1 MDGEILTGG
10 TTTVVRIGRTVRRP
24 VRAWSEAVQWLLA
37 ALAAAQVRGVPR
49 WRGVDEEGR
58 EVLDFLPDAAGTW
71 DYRGP
76 DRALASAAKL
86 LRRMHDATAP
96 LPDKTSRRWQLPV
109 VEPVEVVC
117 HGDFAPYNCVFRDD
131 ETTGVFDFDAA
142 HPGPRSWDLA
152 HAVYRFVP
160 LSTLDPLGVAEQARR
175 TRVFLDA
182 YGCTRGQRVD
192 VVDALA
198 PRLHAL
204 VHFMRTAAA
213 NGDPNFARH
222 IEEGHADRYLRDAD
236 HVIANRPTWD
246 RIVVGQPDSDLGP
259 RST

>member
-1 MDGEILTGG
+1 MDGEILSGG

-37 ALAAAQVRGVPR
+37 GLAAAQVRGVPR

-58 EVLDFLPDAAGTW
+58 EVLDFLPGEAGTSA
-71 DYRGP
+71 YRGP
-76 DRALASAAKL
+76 DRALVSAAKL

-96 LPDKTSRRWQLPV
+96 LPDKTARQWQLPV

-131 ETTGVFDFDAA
+131 ETTGVFDFDTA
-142 HPGPRSWDLA
+142 HPGPRAWDLA
-152 HAVYRFVP
+152 YAVYRFVP
-160 LSTLDPLGVAEQARR
+160 LSTLDSFEVVEQARR
-175 TRVFLDA
+175 ARVFLDA
-182 YGCTRGQRVD
+182 YGRTRGERLD
-192 VVDALA
+192 VVDALV
-198 PRLHAL
+198 PRLLAL
-204 VHFMRTAAA
+204 VDFMRTAAA

-222 IEEGHADRYLRDAD
+222 IEEGHADLYLRDAD
-236 HVIANRPTWD
+236 HMIAHRAVWD
-246 RIVVGQPDSDLGP
+246 RIVVGQPDSDLRS